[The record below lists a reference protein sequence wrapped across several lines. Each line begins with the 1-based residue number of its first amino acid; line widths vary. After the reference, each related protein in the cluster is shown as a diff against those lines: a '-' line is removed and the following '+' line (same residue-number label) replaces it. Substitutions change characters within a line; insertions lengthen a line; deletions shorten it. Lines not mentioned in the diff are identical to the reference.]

1 MKRLITK
8 ISLLLGI
15 AALSVSGGLLMKSS
29 PLLKANAA
37 TLAHEGD
44 LYGGAHISF
53 RTSSSDD
60 VPAKILFDINGE
72 GGDSFEGTGLYL
84 RMKNYTGV
92 DTYINM
98 YLRSLNGARRGPRQ
112 DVRQTYFNLS
122 GTEVTYGS
130 IPLRDFNNYL
140 ILPANF
146 DGYIYMN
153 YNDQM
158 TKAEGSNDKT
168 FNYIAVTMYMELSAK
183 YDTFA
188 NFVIGDIYTN
198 STQIFDGSAVS
209 DENFN
214 KTFTENGTDYLF
226 LDRMSKDDNHEPKGD
241 LLGSIK
247 VNSTNSGSGF
257 YILADGMSI
266 ANDGVYVRVR
276 NNQAAA
282 NYVITHFNS
291 RNNGRVT
298 NTPGANYYL
307 YDNEGKNRT
316 AHQFD
321 NVDGGRLAIPASFDG
336 FIFLPVAS
344 YTHNTGYSALPF
356 DPTDIYATYF
366 EGVMNDI
373 DFGDMT
379 TRIYRIY
386 DGSEYYPED
395 LSLHVGVFGSCTYTL
410 NEGHLIP
417 VVPPFDYGDV
427 NYIADLQQAG
437 HITCNPDTQ
446 NTIATARIN
455 LPTVSDFS
463 SGIAITVRMK
473 GLSGDFA
480 YFFNIV
486 DENGNVSEMPD
497 NSSDKKVKFVDL
509 DGTVRTAAS
518 GGNNHAIKYP
528 MNFDGNLVI
537 PVELLSNKTASA
549 ANLARVARFE
559 IGIAVFETYDAGFNA
574 AFGDIG
580 YIVEDT
586 KTQVIVLDTSEC
598 NFNEVFTKG
607 DYPQFINISKYYPP
621 AACPWIGD
629 VKLLNPLK
637 YDTDTQL
644 RQEVV
649 WNSGDNACTYN
660 VMDDGMFVH
669 IGPYETGHTY
679 GSYMALQIDERGV
692 FTDRMVWSREV
703 EGQKE
708 LALGI
713 TAYVKNLSRKEIG
726 ITIQFDE
733 KTGVWHE
740 PDTQDPG
747 HYEYMER
754 WCLKGYPAMYYA
766 WDVNTNAEYSFYCK
780 SDQFQIPV
788 GFEGYV
794 RIPFASYRVP
804 DWCQS
809 TPGVDNVLDIEK
821 WSGKFY
827 LTSDN
832 TRFEDLEFFIKNIG
846 IYFNKTTS
854 GSLFDNSH
862 SIKTNMGL

>member
-1 MKRLITK
+1 MAKEP
-8 ISLLLGI
+8 
-15 AALSVSGGLLMKSS
+15 
-29 PLLKANAA
+29 PLLKATAL
-37 TLAHEGD
+37 TPPDGD
-44 LYGGAHISF
+44 LLGAAKVSF
-53 RTSSSDD
+53 KKSSEVDELASFKLDGS
-60 VPAKILFDINGE
+60 GE
-72 GGDSFEGTGLYL
+72 GGANFKGAGVYF
-84 RMKNYTGV
+84 RMKNYTNV
-92 DTYINM
+92 DTYIN
-98 YLRSLNGARRGPRQ
+98 LKLQAFNGEMRGPKRGVQ
-112 DVRQTYFNLS
+112 HTYYNTS
-122 GTEVTYGS
+122 GTEVTY
-130 IPLRDFNNYL
+130 PDLTLRDYGNYL
-140 ILPANF
+140 ILPKNF
-146 DGYIYMN
+146 DGFIYMN
-153 YNDQM
+153 YETQM
-158 TKAEGSNDKT
+158 ADTDDTPHEKT
-168 FNYIAVTMYMELSAK
+168 FSYTAVTAIFEISEKYDSYANFAIGDVYTNTRSIVDTSEIAV
-183 YDTFA
+183 D
-188 NFVIGDIYTN
+188 NFSN
-198 STQIFDGSAVS
+198 IFVNQS
-209 DENFN
+209 DE
-214 KTFTENGTDYLF
+214 YLNIEQLSRTGEF
-226 LDRMSKDDNHEPKGD
+226 EPRGD
-241 LLGSIK
+241 LLGSINVK
-247 VNSTNSGSGF
+247 TPISGGGFHVLANGANIGSGV
-257 YILADGMSI
+257 YTRIKNNS
-266 ANDGVYVRVR
+266 ANA
-276 NNQAAA
+276 NQLK
-282 NYVITHFNS
+282 THYNS

-298 NTPGANYYL
+298 NTPGASYYL
-307 YDNEGKNRT
+307 YNNEGANKT
-316 AHQFD
+316 TYSFD
-321 NVDGGRLAIPASFDG
+321 NTDGGHLTIPANFDG
-336 FIFLPVAS
+336 YLYMPVAS
-344 YTHNTGYSALPF
+344 YSHNDGYSSEEFVAS
-356 DPTDIYATYF
+356 DVYAVYF
-366 EGVMNDI
+366 EGVMDDL
-373 DFGDMT
+373 DFGDLFT
-379 TRIYRIY
+379 EDVVIY
-386 DGSEYYPED
+386 DGSEYYPAD
-395 LSLHVGVFGSCTYTL
+395 LDSHVVVDWDCTITI

-417 VVPPFDYGDV
+417 VVPEFDYGEV
-427 NYIADLQQAG
+427 TYLSDLEQGGQ
-437 HITCNPDTQ
+437 ITCVRDNEH
-446 NTIATARIN
+446 NTYAYVDIV
-455 LPTVSDFS
+455 LPAVVDFS
-463 SGIAITVRMK
+463 SALAITVRMK
-473 GLSGDFA
+473 GIAGDFP
-480 YFFNIV
+480 FFFEIV
-486 DENGNVSEMPD
+486 DENDNISEMPD
-497 NSSDKKVKFVDL
+497 NSSEKKVKYVSL
-509 DGTVRTAAS
+509 DGTVRNASS

-528 MNFDGNLVI
+528 NGFDGNLVI

-549 ANLARVARFE
+549 ANLQRVKSFR
-559 IGIAVFETYDAGFNA
+559 IGVAVYYDYDFNA
-574 AFGDIG
+574 VFGDIG
-580 YIVEDT
+580 YVVESTSTHVIALDMSEQVFEDVFKVDQAT
-586 KTQVIVLDTSEC
+586 KD
-598 NFNEVFTKG
+598 
-607 DYPQFINISKYYPP
+607 FIKVKKYFPP

-740 PDTQDPG
+740 PDAQDPG

-794 RIPFASYRVP
+794 RIPFTSYRVP

-862 SIKTNMGL
+862 SIKTNMGLQEDQL

>member
-1 MKRLITK
+1 
-8 ISLLLGI
+8 
-15 AALSVSGGLLMKSS
+15 MKSS

-53 RTSSSDD
+53 RATSETD
-60 VPAKILFDINGE
+60 VPAKILFDVNGE
-72 GGDSFEGTGLYL
+72 GGESFEGTGLYL
-84 RMKNYTGV
+84 RMKNYTGI

-122 GTEVTYGS
+122 GTEETYDS

-214 KTFTENGTDYLF
+214 KTFTENGTDYLY

-241 LLGSIK
+241 LLGSVNIK
-247 VNSTNSGSGF
+247 TPVSGGGF
-257 YILADGMSI
+257 HVLADGKSI
-266 ANDGVYVRVR
+266 ANDGIYVRVR
-276 NNQAAA
+276 NNQSAIT
-282 NYVITHFNS
+282 YITTHFNS

-307 YDNEGKNRT
+307 YDANGKNRT
-316 AHQFD
+316 AYQFD
-321 NVDGGRLAIPASFDG
+321 NVDIGRLALPASFDG
-336 FIFLPVAS
+336 FLFLPVAS
-344 YTHNTGYSALPF
+344 YTHNDGYSSLPF
-356 DPTDIYATYF
+356 EANDLYATYF
-366 EGVMNDI
+366 EGAIGDV

-379 TRIYRIY
+379 TRVYRIY
-386 DGSEYYPED
+386 DGSEYYPAD
-395 LSLHVGVFGSCTYTL
+395 LNEHVVGPDWGECTITL

-417 VVPPFDYGDV
+417 EVPPFDYGAV
-427 NYIADLQQAG
+427 TYLSDLEQGGQ
-437 HITCNPDTQ
+437 ITCVRDNEH
-446 NTIATARIN
+446 NTFAYVDIV
-455 LPTVSDFS
+455 LPAVVDFS
-463 SGIAITVRMK
+463 SALAITVRMK
-473 GLSGDFA
+473 AIAGDFP
-480 YFFNIV
+480 FFFRIS
-486 DENGNVSEMPD
+486 DDSGNVSELPS
-497 NSSDKKVKFVDL
+497 NSSPNKAKYVTLSGNV
-509 DGTVRTAAS
+509 TNAS
-518 GGNNHAIKYP
+518 VGGNDHAIKYP
-528 MNFDGNLVI
+528 NGFDGNLII
-537 PVELLSNKTASA
+537 PLDILSNYTASA
-549 ANLARVARFE
+549 ANLQRVKSFR
-559 IGIAVFETYDAGFNA
+559 IGVAVYYDYDFNA
-574 AFGDIG
+574 VFGDIG
-580 YIVEDT
+580 YIVEATSTHVIALDMSEQTFEDIFVVDNAT
-586 KTQVIVLDTSEC
+586 KD
-598 NFNEVFTKG
+598 
-607 DYPQFINISKYYPP
+607 FIKVKKYFPP

-629 VKLLNPLK
+629 VKVLNPLK
-637 YDTDTQL
+637 YASDAAL
-644 RQEVV
+644 KQEVV
-649 WNSGDNACTYN
+649 WNDGDNACSYS

-679 GSYMALQIDERGV
+679 GSYMCLQIDEKGV
-692 FTDRMVWSREV
+692 YTDRKVWSREV

-726 ITIQFDE
+726 ITIQIDE
-733 KTGVWHE
+733 FTE
-740 PDTQDPG
+740 QST
-747 HYEYMER
+747 YER
-754 WCLKGYPAMYYA
+754 WCITGYPAMYYA

-794 RIPFASYRVP
+794 RIPFTSYRVP

-809 TPGVDNVLDIEK
+809 TPGVDNILDIER

-832 TRFEDLEFFIKNIG
+832 TRFEDLEYFIKNIG

-862 SIKTNMGL
+862 SIKTNMGLQEDQL